1 MGSGRRGVEPPTK
14 FSKRGFLIG
23 PQLLK
28 VTKNLVTFKT
38 KDSVCFGGSLK
49 NQTFKGGGRG
59 GGGSRKQQYKGGGG
73 GLVKKVDLDSLLI

>member
-1 MGSGRRGVEPPTK
+1 M
-14 FSKRGFLIG
+14 IG

-59 GGGSRKQQYKGGGG
+59 GGVHENNNIKGGGIG
-73 GLVKKVDLDSLLI
+73 